1 LLNGEQY
8 SCPNIDTVSLDANEL
23 KFAADAEE
31 VANDL
36 P

>member
-1 LLNGEQY
+1 MLPDSRNG
-8 SCPNIDTVSLDANEL
+8 CPNVGTVSLDANEL